1 MKTLSQSVCSVFV
14 SGLSGSVAVKI
25 MDLLAAL
32 VDITSFD
39 QMELIIDNLLNREE
53 EPEDAILAAS
63 AVLQRLVAQARQEP
77 SSPDWEREL
86 DEL

>member
-1 MKTLSQSVCSVFV
+1 MTETTFWIRDRFPIVYEGGEAK
-14 SGLSGSVAVKI
+14 AI
-25 MDLLAAL
+25 L
-32 VDITSFD
+32 VDITSFN

-77 SSPDWEREL
+77 RSSDWEREL

>member
-1 MKTLSQSVCSVFV
+1 VFV

>member
-1 MKTLSQSVCSVFV
+1 MAKTNFWTMDRFPVVYEGDEV
-14 SGLSGSVAVKI
+14 KAV
-25 MDLLAAL
+25 L
-32 VDITSFD
+32 VDVTSFA

-63 AVLQRLVAQARQEP
+63 DVLKQLSAQARQEP
-77 SSPDWEREL
+77 PSANWEREL

>member
-1 MKTLSQSVCSVFV
+1 MTETTLWIRDRFPILYE
-14 SGLSGSVAVKI
+14 GGEAKAV
-25 MDLLAAL
+25 L

-39 QMELIIDNLLNREE
+39 EMELIIDNLLNREE

-63 AVLQRLVAQARQEP
+63 AVLQRLVTQARQEP
-77 SSPDWEREL
+77 PSSDWEREL

>member
-1 MKTLSQSVCSVFV
+1 MAETTFWVRDCFPILYEDDEAK
-14 SGLSGSVAVKI
+14 AV
-25 MDLLAAL
+25 L
-32 VDITSFD
+32 VDITSFA

-63 AVLQRLVAQARQEP
+63 AVLQRLVGQARQEP
-77 SSPDWEREL
+77 ASLDWEREL

>member
-1 MKTLSQSVCSVFV
+1 MMVETNFWTMDRFPVVYEGDEVK
-14 SGLSGSVAVKI
+14 AV
-25 MDLLAAL
+25 L
-32 VDITSFD
+32 VDITSFA
-39 QMELIIDNLLNREE
+39 QMELIMDNLLNREK

-77 SSPDWEREL
+77 ASPDWEQEL

>member
-1 MKTLSQSVCSVFV
+1 MAETALWIRDRFPVVYE
-14 SGLSGSVAVKI
+14 GSEAKAV
-25 MDLLAAL
+25 L

-39 QMELIIDNLLNREE
+39 QMELIVDNLLNREE

-77 SSPDWEREL
+77 ISADWEREL
-86 DEL
+86 NEL